1 MLNHIV
7 IKWLIITTIVL
18 IGFLAVLLLLGYL
31 LKENEE
37 KTARLITQI
46 EQETYQQQEQKMR
59 KSAKPYL
66 SSNTLSTFEKSKKKV
81 IENNLYCQSSNQCF
95 VVQTYNETIGCIV
108 AINTTGA
115 AILLKITSQGDNEY
129 STSKKCQKVYQAMN
143 ETLAQCRNNR
153 CTL

>member
-46 EQETYQQQEQKMR
+46 EQE
-59 KSAKPYL
+59 L
-66 SSNTLSTFEKSKKKV
+66 SL
-81 IENNLYCQSSNQCF
+81 IH
-95 VVQTYNETIGCIV
+95 I
-108 AINTTGA
+108 
-115 AILLKITSQGDNEY
+115 
-129 STSKKCQKVYQAMN
+129 
-143 ETLAQCRNNR
+143 
-153 CTL
+153 